1 MISKICKKISLF
13 LCRKNIIEYEDF
25 EIYKYGFETI
35 CSTLLGFIITIF
47 IGIIFRMFL
56 LSIVYYVMFVAIRQ
70 FTGGYHARSYFRCN
84 LTFSIVTAIVFS
96 FTRLAI
102 FTNTY
107 TMVNHIMFLVLSFM
121 TVWYYAP
128 VENENKPLDQEQK
141 KRNRRIGL
149 SMTGIVSIL
158 SCVVYPFSLKTSI
171 MTALTQ
177 TAIAILIIISQGE
190 KADEGNAE
198 KQ

>member
-1 MISKICKKISLF
+1 
-13 LCRKNIIEYEDF
+13 
-25 EIYKYGFETI
+25 
-35 CSTLLGFIITIF
+35 
-47 IGIIFRMFL
+47 MFL

-141 KRNRRIGL
+141 KRNRRIGI

-177 TAIAILIIISQGE
+177 MAIAILIIISQGE
-190 KADEGNAE
+190 KVDEGNAE